1 MDQTEV
7 YCAQLE
13 KLSLALHQKRPGL
26 VNRNGVVFHHDNAR
40 PHTALVTREKL
51 LQLGWKILPHPPY
64 SPDLAPTDFHLFRS
78 LQNLLNGKQFD
89 SKEMVKRFV
98 ENFFTEK
105 TPDFFQ
111 RGIMNLPNRWRK
123 VIDARGDS
131 CSD

>member
-13 KLSLALHQKRPGL
+13 KLSLALHQKWQGL

-51 LQLGWKILPHPPY
+51 LELGWEILPHPPY
-64 SPDLAPTDFHLFRS
+64 SPDLAPTNFHLFRS
-78 LQNLLNGKQFD
+78 LQNSLNGKQFD

-105 TPDFFQ
+105 TPE
-111 RGIMNLPNRWRK
+111 ISSNMEL
-123 VIDARGDS
+123 
-131 CSD
+131 